1 MTSNIQTVAKLENFI
16 KRNHLKGRKALWR
29 VFNDNSPNARA
40 VYILGAQRSGTT
52 MLIQCLEQSMEFEV
66 YGESS
71 EAMVQYRIRSDG
83 YIRDTVKASHHRFVV
98 FKPLTDSHRA
108 LDFLQLVSGSSVV
121 WAFRRVEDR
130 VNSSVA
136 KFGDHN
142 LQILRGLAQGDGLD
156 RWQAQGLGPDE
167 FDFIR
172 SFDYST
178 MSAHVASA
186 LFWYLRNTLFFRLG
200 LDRRADVLPLAYE
213 DLASRPPE
221 VMQGICAFLGAH
233 YTPSMVAG
241 IHAQSIGRAKSSL
254 PQEIADLCN
263 PLYERLRQAQQAR
276 WPVARQSMANALT

>member
-1 MTSNIQTVAKLENFI
+1 M
-16 KRNHLKGRKALWR
+16 
-29 VFNDNSPNARA
+29 FNDNSPDAKA

-71 EAMVQYRIRSDG
+71 EAMVRYRIRSDD
-83 YIRDTVKASHHRFVV
+83 YIRQTVKASHHRFVV

-108 LDFLQLVSGSSVV
+108 QDFLDLVSGSSVI

-142 LQILRGLAQGDGLD
+142 LQVLRRLAIGEGLD
-156 RWQAQGLGPDE
+156 LWQAQGLGADDFE
-167 FDFIR
+167 FIR

-178 MSAHVASA
+178 MSPHVASA
-186 LFWYLRNTLFFRLG
+186 LFWYLRNMLFFRLG
-200 LDRRADVLPLAYE
+200 LDRRADALPVAYE
-213 DLASRPPE
+213 DLAFEPAE
-221 VMQGICAFLGAH
+221 VMQGICTFLGAR

-254 PQEIADLCN
+254 PKEIMDLCN
-263 PLYERLRQAQQAR
+263 PLYEALKKVQVER
-276 WPVARQSMANALT
+276 WAMV